1 MVEPQQ
7 NGETSTAISMDR
19 GISEGTNLN
28 QMMIEIEQMRNLCV
42 LYGSPPLLVINSENF
57 VIILNSPH
65 TTFTQGLDYNTYY
78 PQYPTLK
85 ASPSN
90 LQNVREIVFPRIL
103 LALCWEPNFR
113 FRLHKFVGFYLHH
126 RNLQT
131 KHRHFRNEQCRCPNF
146 FQEVLSH

>member
-1 MVEPQQ
+1 MRPEGGSDNEWWNLNKMVKPQRQ
-7 NGETSTAISMDR
+7 YQWDR

-90 LQNVREIVFPRIL
+90 LQNVRNCISKNSL
-103 LALCWEPNFR
+103 GL
-113 FRLHKFVGFYLHH
+113 
-126 RNLQT
+126 
-131 KHRHFRNEQCRCPNF
+131 
-146 FQEVLSH
+146 VLGT